1 MTLSPFLKKSFENI
15 FNHIDSVGQHLV
27 SAQKRNFE
35 LWDVLDSYVWPNYQ
49 LGVTYQDELD
59 FLKYWIYNRVIWIDN
74 NISNFRM
81 IFPDCSSSEKKLVQV
96 VNQLGQKTAA
106 NKNKILFYIY
116 DNGCVERNFITY

>member
-1 MTLSPFLKKSFENI
+1 
-15 FNHIDSVGQHLV
+15 
-27 SAQKRNFE
+27 
-35 LWDVLDSYVWPNYQ
+35 
-49 LGVTYQDELD
+49 
-59 FLKYWIYNRVIWIDN
+59 
-74 NISNFRM
+74 M